1 MSGESA
7 KRAQARIKHFKKDF
21 QMYSIKETIMR
32 RDGLTAD
39 EAQDLLDE
47 AIQAVEDGMDAEDAC
62 AEFFGLEPDY
72 LWDLIG

>member
-1 MSGESA
+1 
-7 KRAQARIKHFKKDF
+7 
-21 QMYSIKETIMR
+21 MYSIKQTIMR
-32 RDGLTAD
+32 RDGLTAE

-72 LWDLIG
+72 IWDLISL

>member
-1 MSGESA
+1 
-7 KRAQARIKHFKKDF
+7 
-21 QMYSIKETIMR
+21 MYSIKETIMR
-32 RDGLTAD
+32 RDGLSDA

-47 AIQAVEDGMDAEDAC
+47 AIAAVEAGMDAEDAC

>member
-1 MSGESA
+1 
-7 KRAQARIKHFKKDF
+7 
-21 QMYSIKETIMR
+21 MYSIKETIMR

-47 AIQAVEDGMDAEDAC
+47 AIKAVDNGMDAEDAC
-62 AEFFGLEPDY
+62 LEFFGLEPDY